1 MWLHCES
8 ARSVFSHAG
17 GGEDAYDQCCRL
29 YSIFPILLTAVYRSG
44 AIQLYKGV
52 QPDSDD
58 PYKCGSKC
66 QSAVVVSDRNVCDP
80 AGATCDG
87 DVYGAFHR
95 AIAAHLPELPA
106 VWGSK
111 VKMIGI
117 KSFYIL
123 RRVYIC
129 NIISANNFID
139 LLKENIGGE
148 DMIETTFGNSSLEEV
163 TRNKDERHATEE
175 KLQQALKE
183 AQDARDELML
193 DHEIISAVSKLYFS
207 IYRIDLLNDFYEE
220 ISSDKTVHRLTGH
233 EGKAQKKMYELC
245 DSIVSEKYKN
255 AVRRFF
261 DLSTVSDRLEDTD
274 TVEMEYLSTD
284 GNWHQARFIDKKRDE
299 NGRVT
304 HILYVT
310 RIVSQEKKKELENQR
325 LEVAYKVA
333 ESANEA
339 KTRFLLNMS
348 HDIRTPMNAIIGYS
362 QLMRKKLTDPELIH
376 YQQMIEESGNIL
388 LSIINNVLDMA
399 RIESGKMVLDENYNE
414 VGSIVG
420 KICQVYQEEADKK
433 GIQIVYKESAE
444 NLHILCDITKIEEIF
459 TNLISNAIKYT
470 PEGGKIYVSK
480 EVVPCEKDGY
490 IGIKTIVEDTGI
502 GISKDF
508 LPHIFEPFER
518 ERNTTVSKVTGT
530 GLGLPIVKKLV
541 ELMGGTIEVK
551 SELGKG
557 SRFTVVI
564 PHKLVDEKM
573 YEKKAGCPARD
584 TEDVFEGKNILLA
597 EDNDLNAEIAT
608 AILEEMGF
616 TVDRVDDGVLCVNKM
631 EQQPAGTYDAILM
644 DIQMPNMD
652 GYKATQTIRQLSD
665 PEKADIPI
673 VAMTA
678 NAFEEDRKKAFE
690 MGMNGHIAKPIDVEN
705 IRKTLAPLLRAE

>member
-1 MWLHCES
+1 M
-8 ARSVFSHAG
+8 SHITRLVAYHRI
-17 GGEDAYDQCCRL
+17 EDCGICKIV
-29 YSIFPILLTAVYRSG
+29 SI
-44 AIQLYKGV
+44 
-52 QPDSDD
+52 
-58 PYKCGSKC
+58 
-66 QSAVVVSDRNVCDP
+66 N
-80 AGATCDG
+80 
-87 DVYGAFHR
+87 
-95 AIAAHLPELPA
+95 EN
-106 VWGSK
+106 
-111 VKMIGI
+111 IG
-117 KSFYIL
+117 
-123 RRVYIC
+123 
-129 NIISANNFID
+129 
-139 LLKENIGGE
+139 LLKGNIGGE
-148 DMIETTFGNSSLEEV
+148 DMIETTLGNSFLEEV
-163 TRNKDERHATEE
+163 TRNKDAVHTTEE

-193 DHEIISAVSKLYFS
+193 DHEIISAVCKLYFS

-261 DLSTVSDRLEDTD
+261 DLSTVSDRLKDTD

-399 RIESGKMVLDENYNE
+399 RIESGKMVLDENYNA

-433 GIQIVYKESAE
+433 EIQIIYKESAE
-444 NLHILCDITKIEEIF
+444 KLHFLCDVTKIEEIF

-480 EVVPCEKDGY
+480 EVLPCEKEGY
-490 IGIKTIVEDTGI
+490 IRIKTIIEDTGI

-541 ELMGGTIEVK
+541 ELMGGTIEVR
-551 SELGKG
+551 SELGRG
-557 SRFTVVI
+557 SRFTVII

-573 YEKKAGCPARD
+573 YEKKEGIPIKDA
-584 TEDVFEGKNILLA
+584 EDVFEGKNILLA

-616 TVDRVDDGVLCVNKM
+616 TVDRVADGVLCVNKM